1 MGGRVSGGPTMGRRG
16 AWALAAGVMGVV
28 FALCGCQQEMSRKD
42 KGYSLPSFK
51 GLPAPEAPKS
61 QVGSSQNKS
70 EVVGKPSS

>member
-1 MGGRVSGGPTMGRRG
+1 MGGRVIGVRGGGRG
-16 AWALAAGVMGVV
+16 SAAAAVAMGVV
-28 FALCGCQQEMSRKD
+28 IALAGCQQEMSRKD

-51 GLPAPEAPKS
+51 GLPAPEAPQS